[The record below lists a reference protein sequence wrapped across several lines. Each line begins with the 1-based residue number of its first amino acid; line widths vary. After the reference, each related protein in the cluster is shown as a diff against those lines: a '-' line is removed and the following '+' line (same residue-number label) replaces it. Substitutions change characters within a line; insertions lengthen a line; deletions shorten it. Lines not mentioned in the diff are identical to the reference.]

1 MTTGE
6 RIAALRRGR
15 ELSQEALGE
24 ALGVSRQA
32 ISKWEADASLPEI
45 DKLVALSRMFG
56 VTVGELLGVEE
67 ARTEEPS
74 GTAEQADPG
83 ELTEQQIRMVEE
95 IAARY
100 IEAIPQ
106 PERKK
111 THRKRWALLAAG
123 VLLIIV
129 GQFASVRSELRNL
142 RNQTNSLQNNVSNIS
157 SNVGYQ
163 IGSISDRVEEVLK
176 SQNNLTAD
184 YGCTAGAPDLA
195 ADTVTFDAYAVPKRW
210 IEGMTAE
217 FLVQCGEETLT
228 FPGEAAPGNRF
239 AAAVTVPLDDHI
251 TVSVRFDTD
260 GVQETQLLEVFEGL
274 AAQTIPQIN
283 WDFSFFF
290 WCDKAEEFKNARE
303 YELRADYWWLDQA
316 SADDYR
322 LSDVQAWLA
331 VNGEPVALETTGRI
345 VAEGE
350 AIVAVSGDT
359 SGGEGVAELKS
370 TLTVT
375 VPALDLKVGD
385 TIQPYLTMTD
395 NYGRCLRAD
404 DQPLYVGEDGRLEMG
419 DGSVATRLIEE

>member
-1 MTTGE
+1 MTIGE

-56 VTVGELLGVEE
+56 VTVGELLGVED
-67 ARTEEPS
+67 ARAEEPS
-74 GTAEQADPG
+74 GTSEQADPG
-83 ELTEQQIRMVEE
+83 ELTERQIRMVEE

-100 IEAIPQ
+100 IKAIPQ
-106 PERKK
+106 PAPPKMN
-111 THRKRWALLAAG
+111 RKRWVLLAAS
-123 VLLIIV
+123 VLLLII
-129 GQFASVRSELRNL
+129 GQFASVRGELRNL
-142 RNQTNSLQNNVSNIS
+142 RNQTNSLQSNVSNIS

-163 IGSISDRVEEVLK
+163 ISSISDRVEEVLK

-184 YGCTAGAPDLA
+184 YGCTVGAADLA
-195 ADTVTFDAYAVPKRW
+195 ANTVSFDTYAVPKRW
-210 IEGMTAE
+210 VEGMTAE
-217 FLVQCGEETLT
+217 FLMQCGEETRT
-228 FPGEAAPGNRF
+228 FPGEPAPGNRF

-274 AAQTIPQIN
+274 AAQTVPQIN

-290 WCDKAEEFKNARE
+290 WCDKAEEFRNARE
-303 YELRADYWWLDQA
+303 YELRAEYCWMDA
-316 SADDYR
+316 APVDDYR

-331 VNGEPVALETTGRI
+331 VNGKPVALETTGRI
-345 VAEGE
+345 VKEGE
-350 AIVAVSGDT
+350 DITVVSGNT
-359 SGGEGVAELKS
+359 GSEEAVAERKS
-370 TLTVT
+370 TLTVI

-385 TIQPYLTMTD
+385 TVQPYLTMTD
-395 NYGRCLRAD
+395 NYGRRLRAD